1 MNQSEAGKRILE
13 LRQELDKQ
21 NYNYYV
27 LNNPVIDDYT
37 FDQMMGELIQ
47 LETEYPEFF
56 DGSSPTQRVG
66 SDINLEF
73 KQITHKYQMFS
84 LSNTYSEEEVR
95 EFDQRVRKLTDEE
108 IEYVC
113 ELKFDGTSISLSYE
127 NGILIKAVTR
137 GDGEKGDD
145 VTANVKTIKSIPLR
159 LKGDYP
165 SEFEIRGEILMPFS
179 VFDWLNREKEE
190 IGELP
195 FANPRNAASGT
206 LKLQNSSVVA
216 SRRLDAYLYHVLG
229 SNLPDG
235 GHFELLQHAASWG
248 FKISE
253 HTRKCRNL
261 EEIFDFLHEWNIRRK
276 DLPVATDGVVIKI
289 NSTTIQQEL
298 GFTAKSPRWAIAYK
312 FKAERVSTVL
322 NSVSYQVGRTGAITP
337 VANLEPVLLAGTVV
351 KRATLHNAD
360 VIMNLDLHLGDVV
373 FVEKG
378 GEIIPKIISV
388 DLTSRHPMSEPVS
401 FIEKCPECNS
411 KLIRREGE
419 SAWYCPNESGC
430 PPQLKG
436 KLEHFIGRKSMN
448 IDGLGSETIDLLFQN
463 NLIRDVADLYDLKL
477 NDLIHLD
484 RLGEKSAARILESLD
499 NSRNVPFERVLF
511 ALGIRYVG
519 ETVAKKLARGL
530 KSIDKIE
537 QATPDEMTNIDE
549 IGDKIAE
556 SILNW
561 FSDDQNKRLIE
572 RLKNQ
577 HLNFEIKTEQKE
589 GQTEKLK
596 GLAIIISG
604 TFEKFSRDDLKAF
617 IELNGGKNVT
627 SISAKTSYLVAGENT
642 GPSKLLKAQLLK
654 IPVISEEELIQLTN

>member
-1 MNQSEAGKRILE
+1 
-13 LRQELDKQ
+13 
-21 NYNYYV
+21 
-27 LNNPVIDDYT
+27 
-37 FDQMMGELIQ
+37 
-47 LETEYPEFF
+47 
-56 DGSSPTQRVG
+56 
-66 SDINLEF
+66 
-73 KQITHKYQMFS
+73 
-84 LSNTYSEEEVR
+84 
-95 EFDQRVRKLTDEE
+95 
-108 IEYVC
+108 
-113 ELKFDGTSISLSYE
+113 
-127 NGILIKAVTR
+127 
-137 GDGEKGDD
+137 
-145 VTANVKTIKSIPLR
+145 
-159 LKGDYP
+159 
-165 SEFEIRGEILMPFS
+165 
-179 VFDWLNREKEE
+179 
-190 IGELP
+190 
-195 FANPRNAASGT
+195 
-206 LKLQNSSVVA
+206 
-216 SRRLDAYLYHVLG
+216 
-229 SNLPDG
+229 
-235 GHFELLQHAASWG
+235 
-248 FKISE
+248 
-253 HTRKCRNL
+253 
-261 EEIFDFLHEWNIRRK
+261 
-276 DLPVATDGVVIKI
+276 
-289 NSTTIQQEL
+289 
-298 GFTAKSPRWAIAYK
+298 
-312 FKAERVSTVL
+312 
-322 NSVSYQVGRTGAITP
+322 
-337 VANLEPVLLAGTVV
+337 
-351 KRATLHNAD
+351 
-360 VIMNLDLHLGDVV
+360 MNLDLHLGDVV